1 MKKSAR
7 GYIIFAA
14 PAAQRARKRKKN
26 HGEKKADEKTKREK
40 RRKEE
45 RRNIETKQRLTYM
58 MGSRMPAT
66 KPATNTSGRWR
77 FNVNRTSD
85 DPGRKVESHQI
96 NAHVARQNEN
106 FRSLHRKN
114 RETSMGSLRSGRG
127 NMIRLAL
134 TKERSLCRS
143 VNES

>member
-1 MKKSAR
+1 
-7 GYIIFAA
+7 
-14 PAAQRARKRKKN
+14 
-26 HGEKKADEKTKREK
+26 
-40 RRKEE
+40 
-45 RRNIETKQRLTYM
+45 
-58 MGSRMPAT
+58 MPAT

-77 FNVNRTSD
+77 FNVNRTGD
-85 DPGRKVESHQI
+85 DPGRKVESHRI

-114 RETSMGSLRSGRG
+114 RETSMGSFRSGRG
-127 NMIRLAL
+127 NMVRLAL